1 MDWPQLVTSVLA
13 TFTPSPPPRD
23 SLPPARALH
32 YNRSVPFPR
41 PTRLVLGLLL
51 LEAAAA
57 LPVYSTPPQAP
68 PDPSAAR
75 MILLPRRAVAGERA
89 TLAVL
94 DISGRLT
101 PNVVVNF
108 SDGMSVRT
116 DTTGRAAFAAPTS
129 PGVVSASIAGRP
141 DRAALTVVAAP
152 PGNSAA
158 AVRSV
163 PRFAALADRFEITG
177 AGFCGAADANRVTI
191 GGEPALVL
199 AASSLGITLL
209 PPDELAPGPALVA
222 AACGERAFPPFSV
235 TFLSLEL
242 LAGSASLAPGERREL
257 LVRITGTRESVPIE
271 ARNLAPE
278 ITSLA
283 GGKSARVTS
292 SGGEENTARFQLTG
306 KSRGA
311 FLISIRLASP
321 YGAPRPAGRPEKKPR
336 KKEER
341 KTEEPREKSL

>member
-1 MDWPQLVTSVLA
+1 
-13 TFTPSPPPRD
+13 
-23 SLPPARALH
+23 
-32 YNRSVPFPR
+32 
-41 PTRLVLGLLL
+41 
-51 LEAAAA
+51 
-57 LPVYSTPPQAP
+57 
-68 PDPSAAR
+68 

-101 PNVVVNF
+101 PNVLVNF

-116 DTTGRAAFAAPTS
+116 DTTGRAAFAVPTS
-129 PGVVSASIAGRP
+129 PGVVSAAIAGRP
-141 DRAALTVVAAP
+141 DRAVLTVVTTP
-152 PGNSAA
+152 PENSGA

-177 AGFCGAADANRVTI
+177 SGFCGASDANRVSI
-191 GGEPALVL
+191 GGEPTLVL
-199 AASSLGITLL
+199 AASSLAITLL
-209 PPDELAPGPALVA
+209 PPDALAPGPALIA
-222 AACGERAFPPFSV
+222 AACGDRAFPPFSV

-242 LAGSASLAPGERREL
+242 IAGSASLAPGERRDI

-278 ITSLA
+278 ITALA
-283 GGKSARVTS
+283 GGPSARAAS
-292 SGGEENTARFQLTG
+292 SGGEENTARFELTG
-306 KSRGA
+306 KTRGA
-311 FLISIRLASP
+311 FLISLRLASP
-321 YGAPRPAGRPEKKPR
+321 YGAPRTAGRPEQKQR